1 MTRRPRT
8 QGRDTRWVE
17 GARWRLADEVQY
29 IQRRAA
35 EYDSRIITVGPVVLF
50 STETGDAWVLDPAEH
65 LAMPVAREGEPLP
78 VQIEETATRFTIGWG
93 GQYRIEGP
101 TFVYVAK
108 DTRTARA
115 ILGYPTQLIAAES
128 AKVPPPGR

>member
-1 MTRRPRT
+1 MTRRLRP

-50 STETGDAWVLDPAEH
+50 STETGDAWVLDPTDH

-93 GQYRIEGP
+93 GLYRIEGP
-101 TFVYVAK
+101 AFVYVAK

-115 ILGYPTQLIAAES
+115 ILGYPTQRIMEES